1 MTSSRQITL
10 KQVSDLSISTTL
22 LINIG
27 GVGCDNMTCILILF
41 KQSEYAK

>member
-1 MTSSRQITL
+1 MR
-10 KQVSDLSISTTL
+10 LSLLTTL
-22 LINIG
+22 RLVSTFPNLLLLNLIG